1 MNILLLTDI
10 PPCSNFTGGI
20 VLEQLTRF
28 LIEDGHK
35 VSCFAIVHPTLAPV
49 ISKDISQHIA
59 YKRVDKPKESWGIHP
74 RIGVLASLIAN
85 NYIAVTQLPELANQA
100 ASFAK
105 ENNVDIIW
113 STIQGQTMIKVVRK
127 AAQMAN
133 IPYTAQVWDPP
144 EWWLSENKF
153 DRYTQKNIMKEFGNL
168 LKHSQACMAAS
179 WSMAEAYAQE
189 FQANCV
195 PVVPGLDDT
204 YEIQPANRVDDNEFI
219 IAFAGQIYATTEFNA
234 FVAALEHMNWRY
246 NGRNIKLVLYGRYFN
261 HFNFNKPANLL
272 IRGWLEQDE
281 VLKELAAS
289 DLLYCPYW
297 FSQEFEK
304 IAKLSFPSKLTSYL
318 RTRKPVFIH
327 APEYA
332 SPNQFIKQYK
342 AGYVCETL
350 SPQEIGKFL
359 EEVMVDDERAQIGI
373 NGYRAFVEHLTFK
386 TMKSSFYKAL
396 GIKER

>member
-28 LIEDGHK
+28 LIEDGHN
-35 VSCFAIVHPTLAPV
+35 VSCFAIVHPDLAPV
-49 ISKDISQHIA
+49 ISEDISQHMA

-74 RIGVLASLIAN
+74 RIGGLASIVGN
-85 NYIAVTQLPELANQA
+85 NYVAATQLPKLASRA

-105 ENNVDIIW
+105 ENNADIIW
-113 STIQGQTMIKVVRK
+113 STIQGQTMIKVVRR
-127 AAQMAN
+127 AAQLAN

-144 EWWLSENKF
+144 EWWLAENKF
-153 DRYTQKNIMKEFGNL
+153 DRYTQRSVMKEFGNL
-168 LKHSQACMAAS
+168 LHHSQACMAAS

-195 PVVPGLDDT
+195 PVVPGLDDA
-204 YEIQPANRVDDNEFI
+204 YDIQPAVRANNNEFI
-219 IAFAGQIYATTEFNA
+219 IAFAGQIYAATEFNA
-234 FVAALEHMNWRY
+234 LVAALEHMNWKY
-246 NGRNIKLVLYGRYFN
+246 NERDIKLVLYGRYFN
-261 HFNFNKPANLL
+261 HFNFNKPSNLM
-272 IRGWLEQDE
+272 IRGWLDQDE
-281 VLKELAAS
+281 VLKELAAA

-297 FSQEFEK
+297 FSSSFEK
-304 IAKLSFPSKLTSYL
+304 IARLSFPSKLTSYL
-318 RTRKPVFIH
+318 RTKRPVLIH

-332 SPNQFIKQYK
+332 SPNRFIKQYK

-350 SPQEIGKFL
+350 SPPEISNLL
-359 EEVMVDDERAQIGI
+359 EEIISDEERTQIGVS
-373 NGYRAFVEHLTFK
+373 GFKAFIEHLTFK